1 MSLTLIAPS
10 STIKNLKDAVKR
22 GRGRPPV
29 PTHEVEVMRK
39 LRAAGHTLRQ
49 VSYFVERCI
58 PTVSKYTSNIPH
70 KNRPNKSVCINR
82 RTGLAIK

>member
-10 STIKNLKDAVKR
+10 STIKTLTGAVKR

-29 PTHEVEVMRK
+29 PAHEVAVMRK

-49 VSYFVERCI
+49 VSYFVERSI
-58 PTVSKYTSNIPH
+58 PTVSKYTNNIPH
-70 KNRPNKSVCINR
+70 KNRPDSNICINR
-82 RTGLAIK
+82 RTGLAVK